1 MNSKTVKVLVLS
13 FTKLSRDPRVLKQIE
28 TLSKKFEVTTIG
40 LDDAGVNNVRHYNVI
55 KEGGKYTIHNGL
67 LLFRLYQIYTSKLRQ
82 NVETIEILKGQRF
95 DVIIANDIETLPVA
109 TKISGGTSKIIL
121 DAHEYSPRQF
131 EERLYWKIL
140 FRDYTDWVCKKYL
153 NKVDA
158 MFTVSPQI
166 SKEYEKNYNIGSD
179 LLLNLPYKENLEPRI
194 YENKEK
200 ITIVHHGILNKS
212 RGLDAMVRAIHELG
226 DKYQLYLY
234 LVHQGKDY
242 QQKLISEWK
251 NLSNVHIKEPVP
263 MKDISKELNQYDIG
277 LFFLPPVNFNYR
289 YALPNKLFEFIQ
301 ARLAVVI
308 GPSVEMANIVRN
320 HKCGFVTDDFTEESL
335 KSTIRTIDRK
345 KINTCKINS
354 HNIANLYQYD
364 VNKNKLIEVVNKL
377 VEN

>member
-1 MNSKTVKVLVLS
+1 MTSKPLKILVIS
-13 FTKLSRDPRVLKQIE
+13 FTNLSRDPRVLKQIE
-28 TLSKKFEVTTIG
+28 TLSKKFEVTTVG
-40 LDDAGVNNVRHYNVI
+40 LDDAGVNNVRHYNLK
-55 KEGGKYTIHNGL
+55 KERGKYYMKLL
-67 LLFRLYQIYTSKLRQ
+67 LLFRLYQIYTSKLKH
-82 NVETIEILKGQRF
+82 NVESIKLLKGQAF
-95 DVIIANDIETLPVA
+95 DIIVANDIQTLPVA
-109 TKISGGTSKIIL
+109 VKISGGTSKIIL

-131 EERLYWKIL
+131 EDRLYWKVL
-140 FRDYTDWVCKKYL
+140 FKDYTDWLCKKYL

-158 MFTVSPQI
+158 MFTVSPHI
-166 SKEYEKNYNIGSD
+166 SKEYEKNYNIESE

-212 RGLDAMVRAIHELG
+212 RGLDAMVRAIHQLG

-242 QQKLISEWK
+242 QLKLISEWES
-251 NLSNVHIKEPVP
+251 LSNVYIKEPVP

-308 GPSVEMANIVRN
+308 GPSIEMAKIVRN
-320 HKCGFVTDDFTEESL
+320 HECGFVTDDFTEESL
-335 KSTIRTIDRK
+335 KSTIQTIDRK

-354 HNIANLYQYD
+354 HKIADLYQYD
-364 VNKNKLIEVVNKL
+364 INKNKLIEVVNKL